1 MYQKLTGGESVHL
14 LDWPKAGKIDNE
26 LIETMSKVRNYI
38 TEGLAIRAKQSL
50 KVRQPLAS
58 VTVPKLPDAYSDVII
73 EELNVKK
80 VIWSEEKSDGEN
92 NVILDLELTDELRS
106 EGIMRSELEVDDR
119 IVLGLGTEDKSVSEA
134 VEAHAKEIMAE
145 TLADSLNIETDY
157 EHTVTKKVSGVEL
170 KISLQ
175 KA

>member
-1 MYQKLTGGESVHL
+1 
-14 LDWPKAGKIDNE
+14 
-26 LIETMSKVRNYI
+26 MSKVRSYI

-106 EGIMRSELEVDDR
+106 EGIMRDVIRQVQNFRKSSELEVDDR